1 MGGLTASELAASEPV
16 DDFNDEGNVASKI
29 VVLVVDTDDPVCGS
43 PCVSAKHAVLV
54 PEHVDAED
62 DDDEDD
68 VDLLVGYDDDVVH
81 KDEDRLAEI
90 RFPTTSKCSDEKSQ
104 QFDISSGESL
114 VPGLSVATPLFRK
127 KNKEMLILKSC

>member
-1 MGGLTASELAASEPV
+1 MGGLSASELVVSEPV

-29 VVLVVDTDDPVCGS
+29 VELVVDTDDPVCGS
-43 PCVSAKHAVLV
+43 PCVSTKHAVLV
-54 PEHVDAED
+54 PEHVEA
-62 DDDEDD
+62 DDEND
-68 VDLLVGYDDDVVH
+68 VDLLVGYDDDVVD
-81 KDEDRLAEI
+81 KDDDRLAEI

-127 KNKEMLILKSC
+127 QKTNKKM